1 MHCSM
6 KRLDN
11 VSEKK
16 EKTAIGLMSGTSVDG
31 IDAVLLTITG
41 CGIETRITERAFIT
55 VPYPQ
60 EVRQRLLAL
69 ASGSFGG
76 SEELSAMNFYLG
88 ELFADACFAVCK
100 EAGADISTVD
110 FIGSHGHTVFHA
122 PNERC
127 YFGKN
132 IKSTLQ
138 IGEAAVIAERT
149 GCVTVADFR
158 VRDVA
163 AGGAGAPLVPFT
175 EYLLYREPG
184 TVIGLQNIGGIGN
197 ITLLPATAD
206 MNDIIAFDTGP
217 GNMLIDG
224 LMRLITDNTHN
235 YDEDGKLAA
244 TGTVDS
250 ALLEFLK
257 TDSYLQIKPPKTTGR
272 EYYSEA
278 FIRALYEKG
287 GALQLPPETIVR
299 TATYYTA
306 YTIAYSLNTFGL
318 PMPKKLIVGGGG
330 SKNPVI
336 LAHLRQLLPECSVL
350 TNEDIGKNSDSKE
363 ACAFAVL
370 ANEALCG
377 NPNNVPSATGAK
389 KFVVMGKISFA
400 DAESSKNLTEFL
412 QMSFNKKSLI
422 PKLQ

>member
-1 MHCSM
+1 MT
-6 KRLDN
+6 RLDFIN
-11 VSEKK
+11 EKQ

-31 IDAVLLTITG
+31 IDAALLTITG
-41 CGIETRITERAFIT
+41 CGIETRITERAFLT
-55 VPYPQ
+55 VPYLQ

-76 SEELSAMNFYLG
+76 SEELSAMNVYLG
-88 ELFADACFAVCK
+88 ELFADACFRVCK
-100 EAGADISTVD
+100 KAKVDISAVD

-122 PNERC
+122 PNERR
-127 YFGKN
+127 YFGKK

-149 GCVTVADFR
+149 GCVIVADFR

-197 ITLLPATAD
+197 ITLLPADAAD
-206 MNDIIAFDTGP
+206 MDGIVAFDTGP
-217 GNMLIDG
+217 GNVLIDG
-224 LMRLITDNTHN
+224 LMRLISGGTQN
-235 YDEDGKLAA
+235 YDEDGTFAA
-244 TGTVDS
+244 SGTVDS
-250 ALLEFLK
+250 TLLEFLK
-257 TDSYLQIKPPKTTGR
+257 NDPYLQVKPPKTTGR
-272 EYYSEA
+272 EHYSQA
-278 FIRALYEKG
+278 FIQALYDKG
-287 GALQLPPETIVR
+287 KALQLPLETIVR
-299 TATYYTA
+299 TVTYYTA
-306 YTIAYSLNTFGL
+306 YTIAYSLTTFAL
-318 PMPKKLIVGGGG
+318 PMPQKLIVGGGG

-336 LAHLRQLLPECSVL
+336 LDDLRQLLPACSVM

-389 KFVVMGKISFA
+389 KFVVMGKISV
-400 DAESSKNLTEFL
+400 
-412 QMSFNKKSLI
+412 
-422 PKLQ
+422 

>member
-1 MHCSM
+1 M
-6 KRLDN
+6 KYLDSIN
-11 VSEKK
+11 EKK

-41 CGIETRITERAFIT
+41 SGIDTRITERAFLT

-60 EVRQRLLAL
+60 EVRQRLLAI

-76 SEELSAMNFYLG
+76 SEELSAMNVYLG
-88 ELFADACFAVCK
+88 ELSADACFAVCK
-100 EAGADISTVD
+100 KAKVDISTVD

-197 ITLLPATAD
+197 ITLLPADAD
-206 MNDIIAFDTGP
+206 MNGIIAFDTGP
-217 GNMLIDG
+217 GNMLSDAWMQAIWQRPYDKDG
-224 LMRLITDNTHN
+224 LI
-235 YDEDGKLAA
+235 AA
-244 TGTVDS
+244 TGTVLPE
-250 ALLEFLK
+250 LLTRLLDHPYF
-257 TDSYLQIKPPKTTGR
+257 SSPYPKSTGR
-272 EYYSEA
+272 ELFSLDWLKG
-278 FIRALYEKG
+278 RLKG
-287 GALQLPPETIVR
+287 GEKPEDILRTLLRFTAQTIYD
-299 TATYYTA
+299 ATISAAPDVCNLY
-306 YTIAYSLNTFGL
+306 
-318 PMPKKLIVGGGG
+318 VCGGGIR
-330 SKNPVI
+330 NPVLMEDLHQLFSSTTKLHSTAALNLDPQWVEAAAFGW
-336 LAHLRQLLPECSVL
+336 LA
-350 TNEDIGKNSDSKE
+350 
-363 ACAFAVL
+363 ACWM
-370 ANEALCG
+370 NKI
-377 NPNNVPSATGAK
+377 PSSPHHATGA
-389 KFVVMGKISFA
+389 
-400 DAESSKNLTEFL
+400 E
-412 QMSFNKKSLI
+412 KSCILGAGHY
-422 PKLQ
+422 P

>member
-1 MHCSM
+1 M
-6 KRLDN
+6 KYLDFIN
-11 VSEKK
+11 EKK

-41 CGIETRITERAFIT
+41 SGLDTHITERAFLT
-55 VPYPQ
+55 VPYLQ

-76 SEELSAMNFYLG
+76 SEELSAMNVYLG

-100 EAGADISTVD
+100 KAKVDISTVD

-175 EYLLYREPG
+175 EYLLYREHG

-197 ITLLPATAD
+197 ITLLPADAD
-206 MNDIIAFDTGP
+206 MGGIIAFDTGP

-224 LMRLITDNTHN
+224 LMRLITGGTQN
-235 YDEDGKLAA
+235 YDEDGKCAA
-244 TGTVDS
+244 AGTVDS
-250 ALLEFLK
+250 TLFDFLK
-257 TDSYLQIKPPKTTGR
+257 TDPYLQLKPPKTTGR
-272 EYYSEA
+272 EHYSQA
-278 FIRALYEKG
+278 FIQALYDKG
-287 GALQLPPETIVR
+287 SSLQLPPETIVR

-306 YTIAYSLNTFGL
+306 YSIAYSLNTFGL
-318 PMPKKLIVGGGG
+318 PMPQKLIVGGGG
-330 SKNPVI
+330 CRNPVI
-336 LAHLRQLLPECSVL
+336 LDHLRQLLPECSVL

-377 NPNNVPSATGAK
+377 NPNNVPSATGAR
-389 KFVVMGKISFA
+389 KFVVMGKIS
-400 DAESSKNLTEFL
+400 
-412 QMSFNKKSLI
+412 I
-422 PKLQ
+422 

>member
-1 MHCSM
+1 MHWSM
-6 KRLDN
+6 KRLDD
-11 VSEKK
+11 VSGEK

-31 IDAVLLTITG
+31 IDAVLLTISG
-41 CGIETRITERAFIT
+41 CGLTTRIAERAFIT
-55 VPYPQ
+55 VPYSQ

-100 EAGADISTVD
+100 EAGVDISTVD

-122 PNERC
+122 PNKRR
-127 YFGKN
+127 YFGKD
-132 IKSTLQ
+132 ITSTLQ

-149 GCVTVADFR
+149 GCITVADFR

-197 ITLLPATAD
+197 ITLLPAAD
-206 MNDIIAFDTGP
+206 GMDGIIAFDTGP

-224 LMRLITDNTHN
+224 LMRLITDGRQN
-235 YDEDGKLAA
+235 YDDDGKLAA
-244 TGTVDS
+244 AGAVDS

-257 TDSYLQIKPPKTTGR
+257 TDPYLQLKPPKTTGR
-272 EYYSEA
+272 EHYSEV
-278 FIRALYEKG
+278 FIQELYNKG
-287 GALQLPPETIVR
+287 KALQLPAETIVR
-299 TATYYTA
+299 TAAYYTA
-306 YTIAYSLNTFGL
+306 YSIAYSLKTFGL
-318 PMPKKLIVGGGG
+318 PMPQKLIVGGGG

-336 LAHLRQLLPECSVL
+336 LAHLRQLLPGCSVL

-377 NPNNVPSATGAK
+377 NPNNVPSATGAQ
-389 KFVVMGKISFA
+389 KFVVMGKIS
-400 DAESSKNLTEFL
+400 
-412 QMSFNKKSLI
+412 M
-422 PKLQ
+422 

>member
-1 MHCSM
+1 M
-6 KRLDN
+6 KYLDFIN
-11 VSEKK
+11 EKK

-41 CGIETRITERAFIT
+41 SGLDTHITERAFLT
-55 VPYPQ
+55 VPYLQ

-76 SEELSAMNFYLG
+76 SEELSAMNVYLG

-100 EAGADISTVD
+100 KAKVDISTVD

-197 ITLLPATAD
+197 ITLLPADAD
-206 MNDIIAFDTGP
+206 MGGIIAFDTGP

-224 LMRLITDNTHN
+224 LMRLITGGTQN
-235 YDEDGKLAA
+235 YDEDGKCAA
-244 TGTVDS
+244 AGTVDS
-250 ALLEFLK
+250 TLFDFLK
-257 TDSYLQIKPPKTTGR
+257 TDPYLQLRPPKTTGR
-272 EYYSEA
+272 EHYSEA
-278 FIRALYEKG
+278 FIQALYDKG
-287 GALQLPPETIVR
+287 TSLQLPPETIVR

-306 YTIAYSLNTFGL
+306 YSIAYSLNTFGC
-318 PMPKKLIVGGGG
+318 
-330 SKNPVI
+330 
-336 LAHLRQLLPECSVL
+336 R
-350 TNEDIGKNSDSKE
+350 
-363 ACAFAVL
+363 
-370 ANEALCG
+370 
-377 NPNNVPSATGAK
+377 
-389 KFVVMGKISFA
+389 
-400 DAESSKNLTEFL
+400 
-412 QMSFNKKSLI
+412 KS
-422 PKLQ
+422 